1 MRMYRTASHP
11 EFIAYEIEPAL
22 VVAGLTTEIAPAIAQ
37 MMDAFG
43 YTVEQAINT
52 VRLVGV
58 PSLGVLTDWLDT
70 T

>member
-11 EFIAYEIEPAL
+11 DFIAYEIEPAL

-43 YTVEQAINT
+43 YTVQQAVDT
-52 VRLVGV
+52 VRLVGLS
-58 PSLGVLTDWLDT
+58 SLTVLTDWIDT